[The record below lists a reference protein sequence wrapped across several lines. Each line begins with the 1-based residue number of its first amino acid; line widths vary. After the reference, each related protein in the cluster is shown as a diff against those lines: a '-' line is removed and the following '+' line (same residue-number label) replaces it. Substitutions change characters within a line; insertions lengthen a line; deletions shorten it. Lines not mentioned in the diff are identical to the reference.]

1 VVCKLLVKILV
12 LGIATESK
20 LRNPLQWPKKV
31 QKVLAAPV
39 RQIPSCEKAVKSIL
53 SKDKEL
59 GNTSLTIDIDVT
71 KNDVTLS
78 GTVDSESGREVHKR
92 YLIAPPSK
100 KPKTASRCSF
110 WPSAAK
116 ATCFSRSSVKSFPR
130 SSLQFCPLFSR
141 GGRPPLASLGHS
153 VGSLAP

>member
-1 VVCKLLVKILV
+1 MVCKLLVKILV

-59 GNTSLTIDIDVT
+59 RNTSLTIDIDVT
-71 KNDVTLS
+71 KNEVTLS
-78 GTVDSESGREVHKR
+78 GTVDSEAVRRKAVE
-92 YLIAPPSK
+92 LA
-100 KPKTASRCSF
+100 KTAQVGRRNHCETGTKQKQWWKLKRPRQWF
-110 WPSAAK
+110 FGTIFMAK
-116 ATCFSRSSVKSFPR
+116 S
-130 SSLQFCPLFSR
+130 
-141 GGRPPLASLGHS
+141 
-153 VGSLAP
+153 